1 MCLVLSNK
9 LCLCL
14 HLHCN
19 QSMRLT
25 SDQKDKPMCT
35 VDLIEQIVDMLLSIL
50 YIYIYI
56 YIYANGPYYAARD
69 ACTKMVKFMRIFLQF
84 LRVQISSMEFLNYCM
99 YCILSFIYQHKNIA
113 YKKEK
118 EKQSYWV
125 APMSD
130 QKDKNQRKWQ
140 CQGISNNGSC
150 IFFAVHLA
158 ANVCTSDVEIAC
170 RWEEHG
176 RSISA
181 PPSLS
186 FGDGALIVARLICKR
201 LGKIVARLTGIP
213 NLVLIHC
220 MYKWCRYANLPH

>member
-1 MCLVLSNK
+1 MFVSASALQPIYEAYIWPKRHTDVHRWL
-9 LCLCL
+9 
-14 HLHCN
+14 
-19 QSMRLT
+19 
-25 SDQKDKPMCT
+25 D
-35 VDLIEQIVDMLLSIL
+35 EQIVDMLLSIL
-50 YIYIYI
+50 YIYIYYIYILYI
-56 YIYANGPYYAARD
+56 YIYIYYIYIYTIYIYICANGPYYAGRD

-99 YCILSFIYQHKNIA
+99 YWILSFIYQHKNIA

-186 FGDGALIVARLICKR
+186 FGDGALIVARLICKIGQDR
-201 LGKIVARLTGIP
+201 
-213 NLVLIHC
+213 C
-220 MYKWCRYANLPH
+220 